1 MVVAADDRAA
11 VVAAAQVGATDQ
23 NASVHATEAH
33 IRHCKLAAAR
43 PVMRR
48 ASSRTAPEGDRCM
61 QIAYRARGIE
71 DARTACSLLASVGID
86 AHIADQGL
94 WEVAG
99 NRPEADVIRVLV
111 DNRKLDK
118 ARRALR
124 DWVTGRENHRS
135 SERSYT

>member
-1 MVVAADDRAA
+1 M
-11 VVAAAQVGATDQ
+11 
-23 NASVHATEAH
+23 
-33 IRHCKLAAAR
+33 LAAAR
-43 PVMRR
+43 QVTRR
-48 ASSRTAPEGDRCM
+48 SELAYRSERDRCM

-99 NRPEADVIRVLV
+99 HRPEADVIRVLV

-124 DWVTGRENHRS
+124 DWATGRENIHP
-135 SERSYT
+135 SERSFT

>member
-1 MVVAADDRAA
+1 
-11 VVAAAQVGATDQ
+11 
-23 NASVHATEAH
+23 
-33 IRHCKLAAAR
+33 
-43 PVMRR
+43 
-48 ASSRTAPEGDRCM
+48 M

-99 NRPEADVIRVLV
+99 HRPEADVIRVLV

-124 DWVTGRENHRS
+124 DWATGRENTHP
-135 SERSYT
+135 SERSFT

>member
-1 MVVAADDRAA
+1 
-11 VVAAAQVGATDQ
+11 
-23 NASVHATEAH
+23 
-33 IRHCKLAAAR
+33 
-43 PVMRR
+43 
-48 ASSRTAPEGDRCM
+48 M

-99 NRPEADVIRVLV
+99 SRPEADVIRVLV

-124 DWVTGRENHRS
+124 DWATGRDNHRP